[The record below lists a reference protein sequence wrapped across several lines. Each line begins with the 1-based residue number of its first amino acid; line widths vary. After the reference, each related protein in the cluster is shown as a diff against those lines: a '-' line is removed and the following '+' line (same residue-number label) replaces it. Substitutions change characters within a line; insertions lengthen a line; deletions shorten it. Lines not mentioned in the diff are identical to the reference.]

1 MAYTFTDDF
10 LAQLRN
16 RCDIEDIIGRYVQLK
31 KTGSS
36 TVGLCPFH
44 SERTPSFHV
53 SGRKQMF
60 YCFGCHKGGDVI
72 TFIMEAEHLPY
83 VDAVVFLANMVG
95 LPVPQK
101 NVFDTEIAELRKRVL
116 EINRAAARF
125 YFDTL
130 FTAEGSAGLEYFKR
144 RQLSQTTIRRF
155 GLGYAPDAWDSLLKH
170 LLAKGYALDD
180 IKAAGLAIQ
189 SKTGGKHF
197 DRFRSRCMF
206 PIIDHRGNVIGFG
219 GRTMDAN
226 NPAKYLNS
234 SENLVFKK
242 GQNLFA
248 LNMAKNTKADCL
260 ILCEGYMDVISLHQ
274 AGFDNAVASLGTA
287 LTPDQA
293 RLMRRYTEN
302 VVVCYDSD
310 AAGKKATQR
319 ALEILPTAGLNVR
332 VVTVTGGKDPD
343 EMMKEEGG
351 KEKFRRLL
359 DAAFNSVDYRFS
371 ETLAKYD
378 ISVDTEK
385 IECLKKMAEIIAP
398 LPSPAERDV
407 YAAKIA
413 EIMQVDK
420 QAVVAEINQR
430 RRRMQR
436 YKEKEEQKKQLS
448 VLTDTGDKINPQ
460 RPKYLKA
467 AKDLLSVL
475 INLPEKAEKITSRI
489 TEEDFVTDFNRRV
502 FIALKEKIA
511 QDPTAE
517 HLLNIAQYFNPDEMS
532 HINMFMAGIET
543 ISVTDAA
550 IDSAINILK
559 TEKKKILQRSFDS
572 DETFAMR
579 LKELQGGKE

>member
-1 MAYTFTDDF
+1 MEEEKRRMKGGRRKMAYTFTDDF

-260 ILCEGYMDVISLHQ
+260 ILCERS
-274 AGFDNAVASLGTA
+274 
-287 LTPDQA
+287 
-293 RLMRRYTEN
+293 
-302 VVVCYDSD
+302 
-310 AAGKKATQR
+310 
-319 ALEILPTAGLNVR
+319 
-332 VVTVTGGKDPD
+332 
-343 EMMKEEGG
+343 EEH
-351 KEKFRRLL
+351 
-359 DAAFNSVDYRFS
+359 
-371 ETLAKYD
+371 
-378 ISVDTEK
+378 
-385 IECLKKMAEIIAP
+385 
-398 LPSPAERDV
+398 
-407 YAAKIA
+407 
-413 EIMQVDK
+413 
-420 QAVVAEINQR
+420 
-430 RRRMQR
+430 
-436 YKEKEEQKKQLS
+436 
-448 VLTDTGDKINPQ
+448 
-460 RPKYLKA
+460 
-467 AKDLLSVL
+467 
-475 INLPEKAEKITSRI
+475 TS
-489 TEEDFVTDFNRRV
+489 
-502 FIALKEKIA
+502 
-511 QDPTAE
+511 
-517 HLLNIAQYFNPDEMS
+517 
-532 HINMFMAGIET
+532 
-543 ISVTDAA
+543 
-550 IDSAINILK
+550 
-559 TEKKKILQRSFDS
+559 
-572 DETFAMR
+572 
-579 LKELQGGKE
+579 ELQSH

>member
-1 MAYTFTDDF
+1 MEEEKRRMKGGRRKMAYTFTDDF

-378 ISVDTEK
+378 ISVDT
-385 IECLKKMAEIIAP
+385 
-398 LPSPAERDV
+398 
-407 YAAKIA
+407 
-413 EIMQVDK
+413 
-420 QAVVAEINQR
+420 
-430 RRRMQR
+430 
-436 YKEKEEQKKQLS
+436 
-448 VLTDTGDKINPQ
+448 
-460 RPKYLKA
+460 
-467 AKDLLSVL
+467 
-475 INLPEKAEKITSRI
+475 
-489 TEEDFVTDFNRRV
+489 
-502 FIALKEKIA
+502 
-511 QDPTAE
+511 
-517 HLLNIAQYFNPDEMS
+517 
-532 HINMFMAGIET
+532 
-543 ISVTDAA
+543 
-550 IDSAINILK
+550 
-559 TEKKKILQRSFDS
+559 
-572 DETFAMR
+572 
-579 LKELQGGKE
+579 